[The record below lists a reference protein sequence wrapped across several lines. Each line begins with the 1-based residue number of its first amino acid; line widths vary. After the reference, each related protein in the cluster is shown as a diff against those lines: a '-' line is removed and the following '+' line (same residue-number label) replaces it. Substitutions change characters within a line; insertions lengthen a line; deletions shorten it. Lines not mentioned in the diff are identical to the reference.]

1 MHLQGLLHKLFDN
14 AANFIDKRI
23 HTLLLKS
30 AETLPDSSHL
40 SLTSIGR
47 SLASATTVKHNIK
60 RMDRLFSNK
69 TLHKK
74 NLIYFE
80 IMAQYILN
88 GNKQPLIIID
98 WSGLTPCGEFHM
110 LSANICVG
118 GRALPILTKTYR
130 ECEYGKQK
138 THKNFLLQLSLIL
151 PKDCRPIIVT
161 DAGFRNPWFKLIKR
175 LGWDFVGR
183 VRHNTQYKTENTAA
197 WKPIKS
203 LYPLATTIPSYL
215 FETLLAKDNRL
226 KCYFYVYKSKNKNR
240 IKKNLRGKKVQCS
253 SSKKHAKAAKEP
265 WLLVTSLSIEQFNAK
280 QIIDIYKSRMQI
292 EEYFRDLKNTK
303 NGFGLRH
310 CRSFQKNRL
319 NVALLIG
326 AISTLMLWII
336 GLMAIQK
343 KIHFS
348 FQSNTLK
355 NRKVLSVFSIGWQTL
370 RQRYRSFKQI
380 DIEWAIREIT
390 LCAAI

>member
-1 MHLQGLLHKLFDN
+1 MHLQGLLHKLFDD

-47 SLASATTVKHNIK
+47 SLVSATTVKHNIK
-60 RMDRLFSNK
+60 RLDRLFSNK

-74 NLIYFE
+74 SSIYFE
-80 IMAQYILN
+80 VMAKHILN
-88 GNKQPLIIID
+88 DNKQPTILID

-118 GRALPILTKTYR
+118 GRALPILTIAYR
-130 ECEYGKQK
+130 ESEYGKQK
-138 THKNFLLQLSLIL
+138 THRNFLLQLSLIL
-151 PKDCRPIIVT
+151 PT
-161 DAGFRNPWFKLIKR
+161 
-175 LGWDFVGR
+175 
-183 VRHNTQYKTENTAA
+183 
-197 WKPIKS
+197 
-203 LYPLATTIPSYL
+203 
-215 FETLLAKDNRL
+215 
-226 KCYFYVYKSKNKNR
+226 
-240 IKKNLRGKKVQCS
+240 
-253 SSKKHAKAAKEP
+253 
-265 WLLVTSLSIEQFNAK
+265 EQFNAK

-336 GLMAIQK
+336 GLMAIEK

-370 RQRYRSFKQI
+370 KQRYLSFKQR